1 MKIKH
6 LIITALVI
14 AALTLVLSGCG
25 SSESEFEGKTI
36 VTFNLQ
42 GGTLNY
48 GTSSTNTYIKYAYDP
63 GTYLLDPSKDFSNYK
78 LSLNGY
84 NFTGWYTSEE
94 CNPEDKWD
102 FSTAL
107 TDQNITLYAG
117 WERAI
122 VYSYTVYYVDGENDV
137 ALGTYTVKSGD
148 VFDDWR
154 KFADS
159 RAGYTAMGYY
169 SDRALSNEWDYS
181 YAHPGGSADL
191 DVAVYVDYM
200 DGEWKLVSTAAQFKS
215 AIKANNNIYLLND
228 IDLDGTEPSFNTYSA
243 TLNGNGY
250 EVKNFTVKSS
260 GAAIVKC
267 AIFSSLGDGCVIENV
282 SFADVVYEVANK
294 GDVNYRVAALAVT
307 TSGAVTITNV
317 TVSGVLVTEYSGE
330 FPGLSSAVFTPGGSE
345 EITGFVANISKAA
358 E

>member
-107 TDQNITLYAG
+107 TEYNPLC
-117 WERAI
+117 R
-122 VYSYTVYYVDGENDV
+122 
-137 ALGTYTVKSGD
+137 LGACN
-148 VFDDWR
+148 R
-154 KFADS
+154 LQLH
-159 RAGYTAMGYY
+159 R
-169 SDRALSNEWDYS
+169 
-181 YAHPGGSADL
+181 
-191 DVAVYVDYM
+191 
-200 DGEWKLVSTAAQFKS
+200 
-215 AIKANNNIYLLND
+215 LL
-228 IDLDGTEPSFNTYSA
+228 
-243 TLNGNGY
+243 
-250 EVKNFTVKSS
+250 
-260 GAAIVKC
+260 
-267 AIFSSLGDGCVIENV
+267 
-282 SFADVVYEVANK
+282 
-294 GDVNYRVAALAVT
+294 R
-307 TSGAVTITNV
+307 
-317 TVSGVLVTEYSGE
+317 
-330 FPGLSSAVFTPGGSE
+330 
-345 EITGFVANISKAA
+345 
-358 E
+358 